1 GVIGALLA
9 ATTRGLSNDIFFQV
23 GLLTTIGLS
32 AKNAILIVEFAKE
45 LFDKGMGIK
54 QAVIEASRMRLRPIL
69 MTTLTTV
76 IAMVPMAFFP
86 GDGGEMMQPIGITM
100 VGGLL
105 SGAVMTL
112 FVTPIMYH
120 LFNKRRERRFDDPES
135 LQNMLA
141 TYEP

>member
-1 GVIGALLA
+1 
-9 ATTRGLSNDIFFQV
+9 
-23 GLLTTIGLS
+23 
-32 AKNAILIVEFAKE
+32 
-45 LFDKGMGIK
+45 
-54 QAVIEASRMRLRPIL
+54 
-69 MTTLTTV
+69 
-76 IAMVPMAFFP
+76 
-86 GDGGEMMQPIGITM
+86 MMQPIGITM